1 MDRFESYCAIAVIAG
16 FLLLAVLIPILTL
29 S

>member
-16 FLLLAVLIPILTL
+16 FLLIAVLIPFLAL
-29 S
+29 W